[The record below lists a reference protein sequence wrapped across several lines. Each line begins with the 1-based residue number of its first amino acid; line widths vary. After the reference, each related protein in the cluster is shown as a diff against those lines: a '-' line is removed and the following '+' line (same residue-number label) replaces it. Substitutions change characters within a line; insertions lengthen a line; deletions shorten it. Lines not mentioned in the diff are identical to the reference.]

1 MDIRKPTLKMAILYT
16 GGCLFPCGSLDRA
29 VGRKVNDEAKFV
41 LDTVLAKGRSCVVST
56 GKTACAMKRSLFSC
70 HTIYQEV
77 LKADL
82 AGKSN

>member
-41 LDTVLAKGRSCVVST
+41 LDTVLAKGRSCMFPST
-56 GKTACAMKRSLFSC
+56 SKNDSFIDLVIFS
-70 HTIYQEV
+70 HV
-77 LKADL
+77 LL
-82 AGKSN
+82 HV